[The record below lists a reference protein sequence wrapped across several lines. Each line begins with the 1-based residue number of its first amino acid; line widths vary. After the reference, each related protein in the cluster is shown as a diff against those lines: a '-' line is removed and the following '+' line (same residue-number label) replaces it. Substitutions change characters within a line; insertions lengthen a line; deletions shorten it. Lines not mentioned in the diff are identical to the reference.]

1 MFHLDVMSRMPVYE
15 QIIDELERFIL
26 TGVIKPRDQLP
37 SVRGLSVELSINP
50 NTILKA
56 YNELDSRKIIFSV
69 PGKGYFV
76 CEDALENLKK
86 EKMKGL
92 PSIKEQIAQLALAGV
107 EKKVLFSC
115 IEQAYELA
123 NRMREERG
131 ENDD

>member
-56 YNELDSRKIIFSV
+56 YNELDSRKIIFERTAV
-69 PGKGYFV
+69 DKGAD
-76 CEDALENLKK
+76 CTA
-86 EKMKGL
+86 GL
-92 PSIKEQIAQLALAGV
+92 S
-107 EKKVLFSC
+107 
-115 IEQAYELA
+115 
-123 NRMREERG
+123 RR
-131 ENDD
+131 

>member
-107 EKKVLFSC
+107 EKKVLVSC
-115 IEQAYELA
+115 VEQAYELA